1 MGGALNIFE
10 APFPAA
16 PERESPM
23 PVSQGSPVLPGHP
36 DSYYAASARGG
47 LDLPRLEADT
57 RADVCLIGAGFC
69 GLMAALEMAEKG
81 LDVVLLEAERV
92 GWGASG
98 RNGGQVGTGQRQDQ
112 MTLEGWLGK
121 GTARQ
126 LWDLSEEAK
135 RLVRER
141 VARHAIDCDLTD
153 GVLNAAVKPGDAQ
166 WIARYA
172 EHMATHYDYPH
183 FEYIDRAGMAE
194 HLGTSIYHGGKLD
207 RTALHLHPL
216 NYALGLAR
224 AARAAGARLY
234 EYARVTGYD
243 QATPS
248 TVRTAAG
255 PTVRADQVVV
265 CCNGYLGRLEPRVAG
280 RIMPINNYVIAT
292 EPLGEARA
300 RELIRDNVAVA
311 DTKFVID
318 YYRMSADHRLLFGGG
333 ETYFHRFPTDIAAF
347 VRPHMLKV
355 FPQLAEARIDHA
367 WGGTLAITL
376 KRLPHVGRLSPNVL
390 FAHGF
395 SGHGVG
401 IASLLGRLLAEA
413 AVGRAERFDVM
424 ASLPTPMFP
433 GGTWLRHPALVVGM
447 LYYALR
453 DRL

>member
-1 MGGALNIFE
+1 ML
-10 APFPAA
+10 
-16 PERESPM
+16 
-23 PVSQGSPVLPGHP
+23 VSQGSKVLPGHP
-36 DSYYAASARGG
+36 DSYYAATPRGAP
-47 LDLPRLEADT
+47 DLPRLEADT
-57 RADVCLIGAGFC
+57 RADVCIVGGGFC

-98 RNGGQVGTGQRQDQ
+98 RNGGQVGSGQRQDQ
-112 MTLEGWLGK
+112 MTLESALGK
-121 GTARQ
+121 ETARR
-126 LWDLSEEAK
+126 LWELAEEAK
-135 RLVRER
+135 ALVRER
-141 VARHAIDCDLTD
+141 VKRHAIDCDLTD
-153 GVLNAAVKPGDAQ
+153 GVLNAAVKPGDAE
-166 WIARYA
+166 WIARYVD
-172 EHMATHYDYPH
+172 HMAEHYDYPH
-183 FEYIDRAGMAE
+183 FQWIDRAGMAE
-194 HLGTSIYHGGKLD
+194 RLGTDIYHGGKQD
-207 RTALHLHPL
+207 MTALHLHPL

-224 AARAAGARLY
+224 AAQQAGARLF
-234 EYARVTGYD
+234 EHARVSGYD
-243 QATPS
+243 PS
-248 TVRTAAG
+248 NPTRVRTAAG
-255 PTVRADQVVV
+255 PTVTADQVVI

-318 YYRMSADHRLLFGGG
+318 YYRLSADHRLLFGGG
-333 ETYFHRFPTDIAAF
+333 ETYSHRFPADIAGF
-347 VRPHMLKV
+347 VKPHMLKV
-355 FPQLAEARIDHA
+355 YPQLADARIEYA

-413 AVGRAERFDVM
+413 AVGQASRFDVM
-424 ASLPTPMFP
+424 ARLPTPMFP
-433 GGTWLRHPALVVGM
+433 GGTLLRHPALVVGM